1 MIVVPGD
8 TVIVAGENA
17 IPAMVTVLGVAGE
30 LLLLLLLLEHETNIM
45 EDSKS
50 TLTTVA
56 ILFFIFGILAGVKN
70 DCVFTY
76 KERRETREGCVMKV
90 KLARKRINGLIV
102 KAKCQKSKM
111 LRANGFICRREH
123 PLIHVVILDPT
134 AEPKFFNGLVRVD
147 RSMLGHLACPLHR
160 NPAFSNI
167 EID

>member
-76 KERRETREGCVMKV
+76 RERR
-90 KLARKRINGLIV
+90 
-102 KAKCQKSKM
+102 
-111 LRANGFICRREH
+111 
-123 PLIHVVILDPT
+123 
-134 AEPKFFNGLVRVD
+134 
-147 RSMLGHLACPLHR
+147 
-160 NPAFSNI
+160 
-167 EID
+167 